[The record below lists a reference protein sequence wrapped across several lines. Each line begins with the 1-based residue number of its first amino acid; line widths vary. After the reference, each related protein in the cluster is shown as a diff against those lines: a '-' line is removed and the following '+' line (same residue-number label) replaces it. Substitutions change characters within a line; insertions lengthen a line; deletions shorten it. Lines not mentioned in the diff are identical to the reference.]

1 MKMEAVCGD
10 VGVRALCDAVRVRGG
25 ADDGGLA
32 EIIVKE
38 AFDFLEF
45 AVADCS
51 DEDDDSHD
59 AAMSPFCSAGCIVQ
73 LICTCLET
81 RPQLVAKNVGC
92 PILFS

>member
-1 MKMEAVCGD
+1 MKMSAVGGD

-59 AAMSPFCSAGCIVQ
+59 AALSPFCSAGCIVQ
-73 LICTCLET
+73 LICTCLEM